1 MVDKSAL
8 QWQHPALLLLRIAL
22 YLEWCDSLAQTR
34 TFSSIQETRS
44 PVCSCQWQPHMCG
57 LRFHLQIL
65 LDSQDGLICEQQ
77 QKSMPASS
85 ALGEALGLSF
95 SEAHEE

>member
-1 MVDKSAL
+1 
-8 QWQHPALLLLRIAL
+8 
-22 YLEWCDSLAQTR
+22 
-34 TFSSIQETRS
+34 
-44 PVCSCQWQPHMCG
+44 MCG

-85 ALGEALGLSF
+85 ALGEVLGLSF